1 MSSKFSLTENHGIE
15 QLTDEDLIVYS
26 VGISTGG
33 IAEMRMAELP
43 SRHIIATTI
52 DQDGLRFAREQ
63 IDEANLSDQIELK
76 LEDVAEQIPYTD
88 NYFDYIYARL
98 VLHYL
103 PKDKLEIAL
112 SSLHRVLKPGG
123 RLFAVVRSDKC
134 EHALLADSTYD
145 PETELT
151 EYTESDTSGITFR
164 LRRHFF
170 SENDFAKY
178 VKAAGF
184 TVDSVTSLDEHLFK
198 DFMRKIPATQTDNLI
213 ELRATKPSA
222 SESGQ

>member
-1 MSSKFSLTENHGIE
+1 MNSKFSTTENHGIG

-43 SRHIIATTI
+43 SRQIIATTI
-52 DQDGLRFAREQ
+52 DHNGLRFAQEQ
-63 IDEANLSDQIELK
+63 IDQADLSDQIELK
-76 LEDVAEQIPYTD
+76 LEDVAEQIQYPD

-103 PKDKLEIAL
+103 PRVKLEIAL
-112 SSLHRVLKPGG
+112 SSLQRVLKPGG
-123 RLFAVVRSDKC
+123 RLYAVVRSNKC
-134 EHALLADSTYD
+134 EHALLPDSIYD

-151 EYTESDTSGITFR
+151 EYTESDTSGNTFR

-170 SENDFAKY
+170 SEKEFAKY
-178 VKAAGF
+178 VEAAGF
-184 TVDSVTSLDEHLFK
+184 TINSVTNLDEHLFK
-198 DFMRKIPATQTDNLI
+198 DFMRTVPATQTDNLI
-213 ELRATKPSA
+213 ELRATKPK
-222 SESGQ
+222 